1 MDPARA
7 RFFSH
12 PKRLVALSVAQRRN
26 WYRLNTQSP
35 IARLR
40 VYRIY
45 NGSET
50 NFALAGRNC
59 RCYGASKKKKVERF
73 GVTALSAEG
82 CQYACRERE
91 IRAFGKDGGV
101 ILTCS
106 RNLILSR
113 LVTCCGDAS
122 VVRKHSTS
130 RVSTRLSSF
139 KSGTN
144 WQHTTQQSA
153 VRSPQS
159 ATIFSHTFN
168 SSRSSG
174 AQGKMNSNAPISK
187 RMP

>member
-1 MDPARA
+1 M
-7 RFFSH
+7 
-12 PKRLVALSVAQRRN
+12 
-26 WYRLNTQSP
+26 YR
-35 IARLR
+35 
-40 VYRIY
+40 VY

-130 RVSTRLSSF
+130 RVSTRLSSLNPELT
-139 KSGTN
+139 GN
-144 WQHTTQQSA
+144 TQISNPQSA
-153 VRSPQS
+153 VRDY
-159 ATIFSHTFN
+159 FFHTL
-168 SSRSSG
+168 STPPGQVALRG
-174 AQGKMNSNAPISK
+174 E
-187 RMP
+187 